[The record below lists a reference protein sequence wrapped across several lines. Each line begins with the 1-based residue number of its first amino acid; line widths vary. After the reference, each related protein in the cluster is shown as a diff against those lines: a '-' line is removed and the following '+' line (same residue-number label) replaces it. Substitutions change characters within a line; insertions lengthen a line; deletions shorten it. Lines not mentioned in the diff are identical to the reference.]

1 MLKIINRLYDYKCF
15 PISLR
20 VLTFIAFIF
29 LILIGFTSPSKD
41 PFFISMLS
49 KTNLTTSFIWR
60 LWWPLVVLSAVFLG
74 RVWCMI
80 CPMEMVTRFFA
91 KIGFKFRRP
100 GWVLSGW
107 VIPVFYM
114 VILIFGVTLLQ
125 IDQNTKYTSWYLL
138 GIMGVAVLTGIV
150 FGKNTFCR
158 YVCPIGYMLGL
169 ISKLAMWGWRVQ
181 KKSVCKECRDKSC
194 INHKYIYQFNN
205 NSCGIDL
212 IPAEI
217 ETNNYC
223 ILCGG
228 CRKSCK
234 TYQIAPLPERPN
246 PSLVKI
252 GFAHDLMQVIPLKPS
267 EVFFL
272 FLMTGSMMFELTHY
286 TFLSDL
292 SSSIFPQKLSVMVG
306 TNFEAFN
313 QLIMV
318 GWFFFLFP
326 LIVWILPYFLM
337 KSVGVNI
344 SAVDYVRKISL
355 AFIPVIALF
364 FVGLSLMEIVTK
376 LPYYPLIIQDIRG
389 IETVKSLI
397 FKQIEIPNLPYWT
410 DVFFFVLLL
419 FLMFTGIYYGFKV
432 IRKIYSLKSKQPS
445 GMLAFSLPFLFMIL
459 ILVGSFLFLSF

>member
-1 MLKIINRLYDYKCF
+1 MLKIINRLYEYKCF

-158 YVCPIGYMLGL
+158 L
-169 ISKLAMWGWRVQ
+169 
-181 KKSVCKECRDKSC
+181 
-194 INHKYIYQFNN
+194 
-205 NSCGIDL
+205 
-212 IPAEI
+212 
-217 ETNNYC
+217 
-223 ILCGG
+223 
-228 CRKSCK
+228 
-234 TYQIAPLPERPN
+234 
-246 PSLVKI
+246 
-252 GFAHDLMQVIPLKPS
+252 
-267 EVFFL
+267 
-272 FLMTGSMMFELTHY
+272 
-286 TFLSDL
+286 
-292 SSSIFPQKLSVMVG
+292 
-306 TNFEAFN
+306 
-313 QLIMV
+313 
-318 GWFFFLFP
+318 
-326 LIVWILPYFLM
+326 
-337 KSVGVNI
+337 
-344 SAVDYVRKISL
+344 
-355 AFIPVIALF
+355 
-364 FVGLSLMEIVTK
+364 
-376 LPYYPLIIQDIRG
+376 
-389 IETVKSLI
+389 
-397 FKQIEIPNLPYWT
+397 
-410 DVFFFVLLL
+410 
-419 FLMFTGIYYGFKV
+419 
-432 IRKIYSLKSKQPS
+432 
-445 GMLAFSLPFLFMIL
+445 
-459 ILVGSFLFLSF
+459 

>member
-1 MLKIINRLYDYKCF
+1 
-15 PISLR
+15 
-20 VLTFIAFIF
+20 
-29 LILIGFTSPSKD
+29 
-41 PFFISMLS
+41 
-49 KTNLTTSFIWR
+49 
-60 LWWPLVVLSAVFLG
+60 
-74 RVWCMI
+74 
-80 CPMEMVTRFFA
+80 
-91 KIGFKFRRP
+91 
-100 GWVLSGW
+100 
-107 VIPVFYM
+107 
-114 VILIFGVTLLQ
+114 
-125 IDQNTKYTSWYLL
+125 
-138 GIMGVAVLTGIV
+138 
-150 FGKNTFCR
+150 
-158 YVCPIGYMLGL
+158 
-169 ISKLAMWGWRVQ
+169 
-181 KKSVCKECRDKSC
+181 
-194 INHKYIYQFNN
+194 
-205 NSCGIDL
+205 
-212 IPAEI
+212 
-217 ETNNYC
+217 
-223 ILCGG
+223 
-228 CRKSCK
+228 
-234 TYQIAPLPERPN
+234 
-246 PSLVKI
+246 
-252 GFAHDLMQVIPLKPS
+252 
-267 EVFFL
+267 
-272 FLMTGSMMFELTHY
+272 MMFELTHY